1 MLEEFY
7 HISVISCFI
16 TLILLRKNF
25 FSLGM
30 MWFLLFSIYYYFPL
44 LNKSALHK
52 HVLFKSDY
60 YEDALFYCLIFLLSW
75 FFGYVLGVY
84 RKSRSRVEVQIIA
97 PKTVNSLGIAA
108 LLFVML
114 GYILLGGYNNIGS
127 YGNVSYSDSYASS
140 LVQFHMIASIFLAI
154 TLVSDANHR
163 NLLFVTALVS
173 ISIFAIGV
181 RSTAVSLLIPL
192 IYKLFL
198 QSGVLK
204 QVIIIIAG
212 FTLLMF
218 VQVMR
223 GFTRVGF
230 DRALEK
236 FQLMLSEG
244 ILSVLFLQSQAFAI
258 LTNVIE
264 YFQTNGL
271 LFGASLLEGLKLL
284 IPGPIRRSV
293 GLPECFQ
300 FCPSSWFMDYSDS
313 QWRMG
318 GWAFSIVAE
327 MVLNFGNLL
336 VIFIFILG
344 YLMSRIDNSLCALKK
359 RNDLHAI
366 YGLILIGACFT
377 FFRNDFA
384 LTFKK
389 VAYQLI
395 ILFTVLAVTTKIY
408 KRKPQ
413 K

>member
-1 MLEEFY
+1 MLEQFY
-7 HISVISCFI
+7 HFSVISCFI
-16 TLILLRKNF
+16 TIVLLRKNL

-30 MWFLLFSIYYYFPL
+30 MWLLLFSIYYYFPL
-44 LNKSALHK
+44 LNKSALRV
-52 HVLFKSDY
+52 HVLFKSAY
-60 YEDALFYCLIFLLSW
+60 YEDAVFYCLIFLLSW
-75 FFGYVLGVY
+75 FLGYVLGVY
-84 RKSRSRVEVQIIA
+84 RKSRSRVEVQITA
-97 PKTVNSLGIAA
+97 PKTLNRLGILA

-114 GYILLGGYNNIGS
+114 GYVLVGGYNNIGS

-198 QSGVLK
+198 QSGLFK
-204 QVIIIIAG
+204 QVVIIVAG

-223 GFTRVGF
+223 SFTRVGF
-230 DRALEK
+230 GKALEK
-236 FQLMLSEG
+236 FQFILSEG
-244 ILSVLFLQSQAFAI
+244 VLSVLFLQSQAFAI
-258 LTNVIE
+258 LTNVME
-264 YFQTNGL
+264 YFKANGL

-284 IPGPIRRSV
+284 IPGPIRRSI
-293 GLPECFQ
+293 GLPDCFQ

-327 MVLNFGNLL
+327 MVLNFGALL

-359 RNDLHAI
+359 RNDIHAI
-366 YGLILIGACFT
+366 IGVILIGASFA

-389 VAYQLI
+389 VVYQLI
-395 ILFTVLAVTTKIY
+395 ILFGVLAVTTKIY
-408 KRKPQ
+408 RRKP
-413 K
+413 